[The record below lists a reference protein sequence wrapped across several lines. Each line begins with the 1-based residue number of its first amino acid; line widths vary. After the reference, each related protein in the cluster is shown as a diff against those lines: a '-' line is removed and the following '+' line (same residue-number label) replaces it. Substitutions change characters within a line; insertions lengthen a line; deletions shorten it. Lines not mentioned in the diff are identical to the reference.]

1 MQSISFL
8 SLVFLLLTISPLSQA
23 QVVCSE
29 DELIRELREDI
40 EDNGKLDCLRVSL
53 SPVDQDETEEQ
64 KARRIASQWD
74 SDCSFEAENTGSLLI
89 NKFQRIW
96 FFLGEGDWFQK
107 LQQNYGLKKGLVD
120 VNGNPVDRDF
130 TDQADM
136 CEIVRALIASGKI
149 DGAGD
154 DVTNLNVDI
163 LDNINCVGGDGNC

>member
-8 SLVFLLLTISPLSQA
+8 SVVFLLLTISPLSQA

-74 SDCSFEAENTGSLLI
+74 SDCSFEAENTGYVLNNL
-89 NKFQRIW
+89 RI
-96 FFLGEGDWFQK
+96 
-107 LQQNYGLKKGLVD
+107 
-120 VNGNPVDRDF
+120 
-130 TDQADM
+130 
-136 CEIVRALIASGKI
+136 
-149 DGAGD
+149 
-154 DVTNLNVDI
+154 
-163 LDNINCVGGDGNC
+163 

>member
-8 SLVFLLLTISPLSQA
+8 SVVFLLLTISPLSQA

-53 SPVDQDETEEQ
+53 NPVDQDETEAQ
-64 KARRIASQWD
+64 KARRIASQWV
-74 SDCSFEAENTGSLLI
+74 SDCSFEAENTGLSFI
-89 NKFQRIW
+89 NLRIL

-130 TDQADM
+130 SDQADM
-136 CEIVRALIASGKI
+136 CEIVRALIANGKI